1 MGYHISLVS
10 NTTNRDDK
18 FEYKD
23 TKLKIENSDKF
34 EIIEDDGKSFT
45 IIEKNNKSE
54 FAAFYNNG
62 YIWISTTLDE
72 EIAIFIELADILKCR
87 ARGDEGETYR
97 TANEVYYH
105 PDDLEGNE
113 NDLSPEMKKN
123 AVSVKRYNV
132 VVKAIQVVGTIIFL
146 GVMLLVILKKLEG

>member
-34 EIIEDDGKSFT
+34 EIVEDDGKSFT

-72 EIAIFIELADILKCR
+72 EIAIFIELANILNSR

-105 PDDLEGNE
+105 PDDLGGII
-113 NDLSPEMKKN
+113 SPEMKKN

-132 VVKAIQVVGTIIFL
+132 IVKVIQVVGTIIFL
-146 GVMLLVILKKLEG
+146 SVMLLVILKKLNG